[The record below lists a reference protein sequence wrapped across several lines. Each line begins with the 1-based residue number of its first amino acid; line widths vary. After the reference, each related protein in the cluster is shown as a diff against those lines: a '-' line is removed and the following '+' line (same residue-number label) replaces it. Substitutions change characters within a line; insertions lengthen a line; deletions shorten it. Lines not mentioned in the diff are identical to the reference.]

1 MFSSSEEETEA
12 KEQLEEEILESQQE
26 DIEHLWR
33 EHLWKK
39 ILGQQEIYIKGQ
51 MDFVKWTVAIST
63 GAIALGISALD
74 SPKGPLVP
82 LIYFQFAVSLIA
94 LLISIL
100 SAVIFMNQWLGSV
113 HLDSEISE
121 LFYTILSFP
130 LFPRSFWSSHPNGKA
145 ETESVRELYDEVKK
159 KIRERDLLRRKG
171 SQHFQRHTQTFAF
184 GLFSLVIALVLSAF

>member
-1 MFSSSEEETEA
+1 MSPSSEEETKA
-12 KEQLEEEILESQQE
+12 REQLEEEILEFPQE
-26 DIEHLWR
+26 YR
-33 EHLWKK
+33 EHLWKQ
-39 ILGQQEIYIKGQ
+39 ILGQQKIYIKGQ

-74 SPKGPLVP
+74 SPKGPLAP
-82 LIYFQFAVSLIA
+82 LIYLQFAVGLIA

-113 HLDSEISE
+113 RLDSEISE

-130 LFPRSFWSSHPNGKA
+130 LFPRSFWSSRPNGKA